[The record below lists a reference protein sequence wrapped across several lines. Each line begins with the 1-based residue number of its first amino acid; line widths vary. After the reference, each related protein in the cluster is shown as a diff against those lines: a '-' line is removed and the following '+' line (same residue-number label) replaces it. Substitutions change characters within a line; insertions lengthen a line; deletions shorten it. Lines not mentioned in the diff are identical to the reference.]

1 MNKVFPAICKFL
13 RDEEGVTAI
22 EYGMIAAMIAVGVSV
37 AVYAIGTQLNT
48 LFLKIVD
55 CLQNPKGPLCV

>member
-1 MNKVFPAICKFL
+1 MNKVFPAIRKFL